1 MRSGQRWRRPS
12 RLWLPVMRVSGG
24 GGLEHPSGTGEGRGK
39 WKLTGKGSPQQHGPT
54 GGRWEGGG
62 DQHRAASTMVKETG
76 VESVAPVGEDLEFWD
91 ESEMTRKAGYYL

>member
-1 MRSGQRWRRPS
+1 VGGNGSSPGRAPHSSTARPE
-12 RLWLPVMRVSGG
+12 VD
-24 GGLEHPSGTGEGRGK
+24 GR
-39 WKLTGKGSPQQHGPT
+39 
-54 GGRWEGGG
+54 GGG